1 MTLTAD
7 VAAAISRTVEPPSGD
22 RTLIVN
28 IPWKGGWGEK
38 KKTRAA
44 DDDPVPVSE
53 GCLD

>member
-7 VAAAISRTVEPPSGD
+7 VAAAISLTVEPPSAD

-28 IPWKGGWGEK
+28 IPWKGGWGE
-38 KKTRAA
+38 TRAA
-44 DDDPVPVSE
+44 DDDPVTVSE